1 MAVERT
7 LVLIKPDAMQR
18 QLAGEILA
26 RFERRGLVVREAKL
40 LTVDR
45 GLAETHYAEH
55 AEKPFYGELV
65 EFITSGPTLALV
77 LEGEGAIAT
86 VAGRWA
92 RPTRPTRSRARSAA
106 TSRCRCPTTW
116 CTGPTRRSRP
126 SVRSVSGLAESDY
139 VAINREGWTQ
149 ANAQYTSKQA
159 EGAWAQKEITW
170 GKWSIPEREL
180 DVLPDVQGKDVVELG
195 CGTAYWGAWLKRAG
209 AQRVVGVD
217 VTPAQLETARQLN
230 EQHGLGLEFVEANAE
245 ETGPARGVVRPRLL
259 GVRRL
264 YLVRSAKWIPEAAR
278 LLRDGGE
285 LVFMRGST
293 LQLLCMPDEGQVGPQ
308 LVRPQKGLYRLE
320 WYDDDPGVEFH
331 PPMSELLRILW
342 DSGFELLDFR
352 ELFAPDDAPDH
363 EYYDTVPAEWAKRWP
378 DEEIWRLRLRRR

>member
-1 MAVERT
+1 M
-7 LVLIKPDAMQR
+7 
-18 QLAGEILA
+18 
-26 RFERRGLVVREAKL
+26 
-40 LTVDR
+40 
-45 GLAETHYAEH
+45 
-55 AEKPFYGELV
+55 
-65 EFITSGPTLALV
+65 
-77 LEGEGAIAT
+77 
-86 VAGRWA
+86 
-92 RPTRPTRSRARSAA
+92 
-106 TSRCRCPTTW
+106 
-116 CTGPTRRSRP
+116 
-126 SVRSVSGLAESDY
+126 RSVSGLAESDY

-230 EQHGLGLEFVEANAE
+230 EQHGLGLEFVDANAE
-245 ETGPARGVVRPRLL
+245 ETGLPGESFDLAFSEYGASIWCDP
-259 GVRRL
+259 
-264 YLVRSAKWIPEAAR
+264 AKWIPEAAR